1 MDIDISDVLLV
12 KNLGVKYFYTPIFIH
27 TNLIMEEIEEGL
39 EYGLNVKESK
49 AIISIISSTIEE
61 YIDGLNNNTLD
72 IDSKYSNSINKYND
86 YFKDSLMN
94 NLINYSPFRKRVK
107 SIIITLK
114 NYRSDVVGIDGIPNY
129 AQRINKIDYLK

>member
-27 TNLIMEEIEEGL
+27 ANLIMEEIEEGL